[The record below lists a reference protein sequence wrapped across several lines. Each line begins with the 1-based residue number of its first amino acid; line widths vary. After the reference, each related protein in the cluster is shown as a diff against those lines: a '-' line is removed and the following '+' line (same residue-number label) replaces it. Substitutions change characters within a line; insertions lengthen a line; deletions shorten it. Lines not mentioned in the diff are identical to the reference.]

1 MSAGSDKLHFSP
13 FHRENFIRPSRLV
26 DGGTNLPIQ
35 FRTLIGYART
45 QSYHVISQNEIR
57 LICLEAIKNLVQ
69 ALTVPLVVHTL
80 FRRSVHLFEDISC
93 NGITPAIRSTG
104 SKITPAA
111 ITTPILYGNQ
121 FVHAFACSH
130 TRGSGDIPTA
140 HNPEILIAA
149 AREQRHS
156 IRRIEIVGISKTGGT
171 LQSVTTD
178 RGHINR
184 DMIVGGLL
192 YQVVVVEEPTGTGID
207 ARSILLHHDAILLH
221 LLLQLQQFPLLF
233 GGERVHPVADKVIQ
247 HSGIRDGKLCGI
259 IYIRATVQAR
269 KAISLII
276 IPGTTTQEIK
286 KCLHIIPAQILGPG
300 RAFQHIQHFKC
311 IGSPV
316 NGITPNQALLSM
328 SPTCSVGSESLS
340 PKSIGIR
347 SLGGHTDTALANFR
361 QQVYH
366 RNGTVHGGHG
376 Q

>member
-1 MSAGSDKLHFSP
+1 MSTGSDKLHFSP

-121 FVHAFACSH
+121 LVHAFACSH

-149 AREQRHS
+149 ALEQRHS

-184 DMIVGGLL
+184 DMIVGG
-192 YQVVVVEEPTGTGID
+192 
-207 ARSILLHHDAILLH
+207 LLH

-316 NGITPNQALLSM
+316 NGIAPNQALLSM
-328 SPTCSVGSESLS
+328 SPTCPVGSESLS

-347 SLGGHTDTALANFR
+347 SLGSHTDTALANFR